1 MWAKTEREA
10 TAGDGAGDGDEEEGL
25 VNVTE
30 AGDCDSGA

>member
-10 TAGDGAGDGDEEEGL
+10 TTAGDGAGDGDGEGL